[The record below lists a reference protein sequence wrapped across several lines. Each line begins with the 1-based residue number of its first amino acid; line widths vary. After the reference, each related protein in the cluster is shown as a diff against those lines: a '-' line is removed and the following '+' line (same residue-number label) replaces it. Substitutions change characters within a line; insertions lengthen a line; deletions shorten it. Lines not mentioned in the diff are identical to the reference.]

1 MGWLLSPLSAV
12 VVTSNELVTGTAAA
26 NEEVPVKMPL
36 KVVSVAVTVWPMA
49 RVTGNE
55 ILNDPMSVTVVAPRQ
70 GRLAWPSPG
79 GSPGALEKNSDPWT
93 PHRQPL
99 DLARCHAGAG
109 TGRLEHEALIS
120 TINAAAVGEDRVL
133 LNGRVFR
140 VHRGAAVEGDDVPGA
155 GEPTDRVL

>member
-55 ILNDPMSVTVVAPRQ
+55 ILNDPMSVTVVAPR
-70 GRLAWPSPG
+70 
-79 GSPGALEKNSDPWT
+79 
-93 PHRQPL
+93 
-99 DLARCHAGAG
+99 
-109 TGRLEHEALIS
+109 
-120 TINAAAVGEDRVL
+120 
-133 LNGRVFR
+133 
-140 VHRGAAVEGDDVPGA
+140 
-155 GEPTDRVL
+155 